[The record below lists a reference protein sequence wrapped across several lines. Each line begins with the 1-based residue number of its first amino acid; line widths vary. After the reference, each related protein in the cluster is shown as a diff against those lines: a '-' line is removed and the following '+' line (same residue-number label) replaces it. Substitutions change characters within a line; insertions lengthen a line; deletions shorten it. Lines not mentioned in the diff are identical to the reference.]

1 MNRDMIHSSRQ
12 GKGQAVT
19 TVRRSRRLLVRRLSE
34 IDRVS
39 AKELAVLM
47 ANTER
52 LKAAF
57 RLKH

>member
-1 MNRDMIHSSRQ
+1 MNRDMIHSSGQ
-12 GKGQAVT
+12 SKGQAIT
-19 TVRRSRRLLVRRLSE
+19 TVRRSRRLLVRRLRE

-39 AKELAVLM
+39 TKELAVLM

>member
-1 MNRDMIHSSRQ
+1 MNKGMIHSSGQ

-19 TVRRSRRLLVRRLSE
+19 SVRASRRLLVRRLRE
-34 IDRVS
+34 IDQLS

-57 RLKH
+57 RPKR